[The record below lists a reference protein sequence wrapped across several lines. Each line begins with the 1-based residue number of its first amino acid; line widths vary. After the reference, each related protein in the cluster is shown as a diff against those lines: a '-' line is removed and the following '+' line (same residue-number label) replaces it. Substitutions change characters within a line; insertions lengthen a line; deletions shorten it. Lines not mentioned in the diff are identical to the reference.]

1 VHHRDRVAVL
11 ETEGEKL
18 SDLVEKEKQQIETL
32 EQIIAVID
40 RSDCREIIVQEA
52 NPMFGVFQNNDPDP
66 DSNGVAGP
74 VSGSGFA
81 IRIRIQEGKNDPQT

>member
-40 RSDCREIIVQEA
+40 RSERDSSINQSTSFLSVRNQFHFRPTFYFYLII
-52 NPMFGVFQNNDPDP
+52 
-66 DSNGVAGP
+66 
-74 VSGSGFA
+74 
-81 IRIRIQEGKNDPQT
+81 

>member
-1 VHHRDRVAVL
+1 VHHRDRVEVL

-40 RSDCREIIVQEA
+40 RSE
-52 NPMFGVFQNNDPDP
+52 N
-66 DSNGVAGP
+66 
-74 VSGSGFA
+74 
-81 IRIRIQEGKNDPQT
+81 

>member
-40 RSDCREIIVQEA
+40 RSDRREIIL
-52 NPMFGVFQNNDPDP
+52 
-66 DSNGVAGP
+66 
-74 VSGSGFA
+74 
-81 IRIRIQEGKNDPQT
+81 

>member
-40 RSDCREIIVQEA
+40 RFREILQSISQ
-52 NPMFGVFQNNDPDP
+52 PVFLEWD
-66 DSNGVAGP
+66 
-74 VSGSGFA
+74 
-81 IRIRIQEGKNDPQT
+81 

>member
-1 VHHRDRVAVL
+1 MHHRDRVAVL

-40 RSDCREIIVQEA
+40 RSDRREIILQED
-52 NPMFGVFQNNDPDP
+52 NPMFGIFQNIDMTLKF
-66 DSNGVAGP
+66 NG
-74 VSGSGFA
+74 F
-81 IRIRIQEGKNDPQT
+81 

>member
-40 RSDCREIIVQEA
+40 RSDRREIILQED
-52 NPMFGVFQNNDPDP
+52 NPMFGIFQNIDMTLKF
-66 DSNGVAGP
+66 NG
-74 VSGSGFA
+74 F
-81 IRIRIQEGKNDPQT
+81 

>member
-1 VHHRDRVAVL
+1 VAVL

-40 RSDCREIIVQEA
+40 RSDRREITTVRGQSYVWRL
-52 NPMFGVFQNNDPDP
+52 P
-66 DSNGVAGP
+66 
-74 VSGSGFA
+74 
-81 IRIRIQEGKNDPQT
+81 KY

>member
-1 VHHRDRVAVL
+1 MHHRDRVAVL

-40 RSDCREIIVQEA
+40 RFREILQSISQ
-52 NPMFGVFQNNDPDP
+52 PVFLEWD
-66 DSNGVAGP
+66 
-74 VSGSGFA
+74 
-81 IRIRIQEGKNDPQT
+81 